1 MLKRNITK
9 QLFSDLEYFPVVGII
24 GPRQAGKTTLAKHI
38 ISHLEDTKSIYLDLE
53 LDTDRKKLENAET
66 YLTYH
71 QDKCVVIDEVQRM
84 PKLFPL
90 LRALIDM
97 DRRPGRYILLGS
109 ASPEM
114 IKGSSETLAGRISY
128 NELTPFSWLEVKEN
142 TQLYHHWLTG
152 GFPKAML
159 ASNPEHTHRWL
170 KAFTETFIQRDL
182 QELGHQIS
190 TPIVTRMLEMIAS
203 MHGQVLNQSNL
214 ARSLGVTAPTVN
226 RYLDLLEGG
235 FIITKLQPYFVNI
248 GKRLVKQ
255 PKLYIRD
262 TGILHNLLGI
272 RNIEQLLGHVIVGAS
287 WEGYVIEQIR
297 RCTMDEIKIYFYRTH
312 KGAESDIII
321 VAPSGKKYCIE
332 IKRSQSA
339 SISRGFFEVI
349 KDVKPQH
356 SYIISET
363 GEQYPKKNGI
373 QMTNLETFLIETL
386 PTIIE
391 T

>member
-1 MLKRNITK
+1 
-9 QLFSDLEYFPVVGII
+9 
-24 GPRQAGKTTLAKHI
+24 
-38 ISHLEDTKSIYLDLE
+38 
-53 LDTDRKKLENAET
+53 
-66 YLTYH
+66 
-71 QDKCVVIDEVQRM
+71 
-84 PKLFPL
+84 
-90 LRALIDM
+90 
-97 DRRPGRYILLGS
+97 
-109 ASPEM
+109 
-114 IKGSSETLAGRISY
+114 
-128 NELTPFSWLEVKEN
+128 
-142 TQLYHHWLTG
+142 
-152 GFPKAML
+152 
-159 ASNPEHTHRWL
+159 
-170 KAFTETFIQRDL
+170 
-182 QELGHQIS
+182 
-190 TPIVTRMLEMIAS
+190 
-203 MHGQVLNQSNL
+203 
-214 ARSLGVTAPTVN
+214 
-226 RYLDLLEGG
+226 
-235 FIITKLQPYFVNI
+235 VNI